1 MSEPTAV
8 IASGFCRLRI
18 DLTYDGTNYAGW
30 APQPD
35 RRTIEG
41 ELTSAISKLAG
52 VQVEPVVA
60 GRTDAGVHATA
71 QVMHVDVP
79 KDADDIPNWVFR
91 LNRILDPDIR
101 ILKVSVA
108 ADDFH
113 ARFSAIER
121 EYQYRLADNNQIV
134 LPLERYNTAT
144 WFRALDVDRLNE
156 ASSLLLGEHDFVA
169 FCKFREDQKTVRT
182 LKKFHWSRL
191 DSGILTADVAA
202 NAFCYSMVRNL
213 VGAAVAVGEGRFE
226 KEWAQAILDN
236 KERVSDSYVFPAN
249 GLTLVKV
256 SYQRAKSGFLVVGL
270 AFRVDAPA

>member
-1 MSEPTAV
+1 MSEPTV
-8 IASGFCRLRI
+8 FLASGFSRLRI
-18 DLTYDGTNYAGW
+18 DLAYDGTNYAGW

-35 RRTIEG
+35 RRTVEG
-41 ELTSAISKLAG
+41 EITSAISKLAG
-52 VQVEPVVA
+52 HLVEPVVA
-60 GRTDAGVHATA
+60 GRTDAGVHASA
-71 QVMHVDVP
+71 QVIHVDVP
-79 KDADDIPNWVFR
+79 NSAEDLDDVANWVFR

-101 ILKVSVA
+101 ILQVAVA
-108 ADDFH
+108 ADTFH

-121 EYQYRLADNNQIV
+121 EYQYRLADNNQV
-134 LPLERYNTAT
+134 LMPLERYNTST

-156 ASSLLLGEHDFVA
+156 VSALLLGEHDFVA

-213 VGAAVAVGEGRFE
+213 VGAAVAVGEGRFD
-226 KEWAQAILDN
+226 KEWAVAILNN
-236 KERVSDSYVFPAN
+236 KERVSDSYVFPGN

-256 SYQRAKSGFLVVGL
+256 TY
-270 AFRVDAPA
+270 

>member
-30 APQPD
+30 SPQPD
-35 RRTIEG
+35 QRTIEG

-52 VQVEPVVA
+52 IKVEPVVA

-79 KDADDIPNWVFR
+79 TDADDIPNWAFR

-101 ILKVSVA
+101 ILKVSTVT
-108 ADDFH
+108 DEFH
-113 ARFSAIER
+113 ARFSAVER
-121 EYQYRLADNNQIV
+121 EYQYRLADNNQIL

-191 DSGILTADVAA
+191 DSGILIADVAA

-226 KEWAQAILDN
+226 KEWAQAILEN

-256 SYQRAKSGFLVVGL
+256 TY
-270 AFRVDAPA
+270 

>member
-1 MSEPTAV
+1 M
-8 IASGFCRLRI
+8 RYK
-18 DLTYDGTNYAGW
+18 LTLAYDGTGYAGW
-30 APQPD
+30 QEQ
-35 RRTIEG
+35 REERTLQG
-41 ELTSAISKLAG
+41 EFQEALRILED
-52 VQVEPVVA
+52 QRVVTHAA

-79 KDADDIPNWVFR
+79 TDAEDIPNWVFR

-101 ILKVSVA
+101 ILKVSTVT
-108 ADDFH
+108 DEFH
-113 ARFSAIER
+113 ARFSAVER
-121 EYQYRLADNNQIV
+121 EYQYRLADNNQIL

-191 DSGILTADVAA
+191 DTGILIADVAA

-256 SYQRAKSGFLVVGL
+256 TY
-270 AFRVDAPA
+270 